1 MVARGSLMMARGRCS
16 FPSPVRKSKQSH
28 KYPLKRETKKEMIK
42 NVIKLLT
49 MVILIGTLVIWI
61 MMPTSTYK
69 KVWLKSMRAKLGNS
83 VYFGRP
89 GVNLL
94 IYMFPMILL
103 AFLGSIH
110 LHLKKQTTVNQFN
123 SEVERKKKREKYGA
137 LKRPMLVKG
146 LGIVTVTEVMF
157 LMMFLALL
165 LWSLANYF
173 YRTFTTITPQ
183 SVPIDGDNLWQAR
196 LDSIAV
202 RLGLTGNICLGFL
215 FYPVARGSSL
225 LAAIGLTSESSIK
238 YHIWLGNLVMT
249 LLTSHGLC
257 YCIYWIS
264 TNQVFQMLEWDRT
277 GISHLAGEIA
287 LVAGLVMWSTTFP
300 KIRRRFFEV
309 FFYTHH
315 LYMVFMLFFVFHVG
329 ISYALISF
337 PGFYIFIIDRFLRFL
352 QSRNNVKLVSAR
364 VLPCE
369 TVELNFSKNPML
381 IYSPTSTLFVNIPSI
396 SKLQWHPFT
405 ITSSSKL
412 EPKKLS
418 VMIKSQGKWS
428 TKLYHML
435 SSSNQIDRLAVSVEG
450 PYGPA
455 STDYLRHES
464 LVMVSGGS
472 GITPFISIIRDIL
485 YISSTNTCKIPKMT
499 LICAFK
505 TSSDLSMLNL
515 ILPTSAEIPSFVDIQ
530 IKAFVTREKESTCNV
545 NIIKTL
551 DFKPYVSDQPISP
564 ILGPNSWLWLATIL
578 SSSFMIFITIIAM
591 ITKYHINPI
600 DQSSEK
606 YTSAYKSLIYLLAIS
621 ISVVASSTVAI
632 LCNKKKY
639 YKEKDESVDV
649 LSPLMIESS
658 PDQLLSGFTNIH
670 YGERPNLKKLIGGLK
685 GSSVGV
691 LVCGPRKMKEE
702 VANICSFGSAENLQ
716 FESISFSW

>member
-1 MVARGSLMMARGRCS
+1 MVARGWLVVARGNRS
-16 FPSPVRKSKQSH
+16 FSSLIRKYS
-28 KYPLKRETKKEMIK
+28 LKREMNKKVIK
-42 NVIKLLT
+42 NVINLLT
-49 MVILIGTLVIWI
+49 MVILMGTVVIWI

-69 KVWLKSMRAKLGNS
+69 KIWLKSMRAKLGKS
-83 VYFGRP
+83 IYFGKP

-94 IYMFPMILL
+94 VYMFPMILL

-123 SEVERKKKREKYGA
+123 SGVERKKRDKFGA

-157 LMMFLALL
+157 LTMFMSLL

-173 YRTFTTITPQ
+173 YYTFVTITPQ
-183 SVPIDGDNLWQAR
+183 TIPIDGHNLWQAR

-215 FYPVARGSSL
+215 FYPVSRGSSL
-225 LAAIGLTSESSIK
+225 LAAVGLTSESSTR
-238 YHIWLGNLVMT
+238 YHIWLGHLVMT

-264 TNQVFQMLEWDRT
+264 TNQVSQMLEWDRT
-277 GISHLAGEIA
+277 GISHLAGEIT
-287 LVAGLVMWSTTFP
+287 LVAGLVMWATTFP
-300 KIRRRFFEV
+300 AIRRRFFEV
-309 FFYTHH
+309 FFYTHY
-315 LYMVFMLFFVFHVG
+315 LYIVFMLFFVFHVG

-337 PGFYIFIIDRFLRFL
+337 PGFYIFIVDRFLRFL

-369 TVELNFSKNPML
+369 TVELNFSKSPML
-381 IYSPTSTLFVNIPSI
+381 MYSPTSILFVNIPSI

-405 ITSSSKL
+405 IISSSKL

-428 TKLYHML
+428 TKLNHML
-435 SSSNQIDRLAVSVEG
+435 AYSDQIDHLAVSVEG

-455 STDYLRHES
+455 STDYLRHQS

-472 GITPFISIIRDIL
+472 GITPFISIIRDLL
-485 YISSTNTCKIPKMT
+485 YVSSTSACKIPKIT

-515 ILPTSAEIPSFVDIQ
+515 ILPVSTEISSYVDIQ
-530 IKAFVTREKESTCNV
+530 IKAFVTRDKVSTCNM

-551 DFKPYVSDQPISP
+551 CFKPHSSDQPISP

-578 SSSFMIFITIIAM
+578 SSSFVIFIIIIA
-591 ITKYHINPI
+591 IISRYHIYPI
-600 DQSSEK
+600 DQSSKK
-606 YTSAYKSLIYLLAIS
+606 YTSAYTSLIYLLAIS
-621 ISVVASSTVAI
+621 ISVVATSTVAM
-632 LCNKKKY
+632 LCNKKSY
-639 YKEKDESVDV
+639 YNKKDQNIDDL
-649 LSPLMIESS
+649 LSLLMIESS
-658 PDQLLSGFTNIH
+658 PGQLLPKFTNIH
-670 YGERPNLKKLIGGLK
+670 YGERPNLNKLLVGLK

-691 LVCGPRKMKEE
+691 LVCGPRKMREE
-702 VANICSFGSAENLQ
+702 VAKICSFGSAENLQ

>member
-1 MVARGSLMMARGRCS
+1 MVARGSLVVARGRSS
-16 FPSPVRKSKQSH
+16 FPSLVRKSKQTQR
-28 KYPLKRETKKEMIK
+28 YPLKREMNKEVIK

-49 MVILIGTLVIWI
+49 MVILIGTMVIWI

-69 KVWLKSMRAKLGNS
+69 KIWLKSMRAKLGES
-83 VYFGRP
+83 IYFGRP

-94 IYMFPMILL
+94 VYMFPMILL
-103 AFLGSIH
+103 AFLGSIY
-110 LHLKKQTTVNQFN
+110 LHLKKQTTVSQLN
-123 SEVERKKKREKYGA
+123 SGVERKKRNKFGA
-137 LKRPMLVKG
+137 LKKPMLVKG

-157 LMMFLALL
+157 LTMFLALL

-173 YRTFTTITPQ
+173 YVTFSTITPQ
-183 SVPIDGDNLWQAR
+183 SIPTDGDNLWQAR
-196 LDSIAV
+196 LKSIAV

-225 LAAIGLTSESSIK
+225 LTAVGLTSESSIK

-257 YCIYWIS
+257 FCLYWIS
-264 TNQVFQMLEWDRT
+264 TNQVSQMLEWDRT

-287 LVAGLVMWSTTFP
+287 LVAGLLMWTTTFP
-300 KIRRRFFEV
+300 AIRRRYFEV
-309 FFYTHH
+309 FFYTHY

-329 ISYALISF
+329 ISYSLISF
-337 PGFYIFIIDRFLRFL
+337 PGFYIFIVDRFLRFL

-418 VMIKSQGKWS
+418 VMIKCQGKWS

-435 SSSNQIDRLAVSVEG
+435 SSSDPIDHLAVSVEG

-455 STDYLRHES
+455 STDYLRHDT

-472 GITPFISIIRDIL
+472 GITPFISIIRDLL

-515 ILPTSAEIPSFVDIQ
+515 ILPISTEIPSFVDIQ
-530 IKAFVTREKESTCNV
+530 IKAFVTREKESTCNM

-564 ILGPNSWLWLATIL
+564 ILGSNSWLWLATIL
-578 SSSFMIFITIIAM
+578 SSSFMIFIIIIAI
-591 ITKYHINPI
+591 ITRYHIYPI
-600 DQSSEK
+600 DQSSKK
-606 YTSAYKSLIYLLAIS
+606 YTAAYKSLIYLLAIS
-621 ISVVASSTVAI
+621 ISVVATSMVAM
-632 LCNKKKY
+632 LCNKKNY
-639 YKEKDESVDV
+639 YKEKDENDDAF
-649 LSPLMIESS
+649 SPLMIETS
-658 PDQLLSGFTNIH
+658 PDQLLSEVTNIH
-670 YGERPNLKKLIGGLK
+670 YGERPNLKKLLVGLN

-691 LVCGPRKMKEE
+691 LVCGPRKMREE

-716 FESISFSW
+716 FESISFTW

>member
-1 MVARGSLMMARGRCS
+1 MAARGRLMVARGNRSFSSLI
-16 FPSPVRKSKQSH
+16 RKYS
-28 KYPLKRETKKEMIK
+28 LKRETNKKVIK

-49 MVILIGTLVIWI
+49 MLILMGTVVIWI

-69 KVWLKSMRAKLGNS
+69 KIWLKSMRAKLGKS
-83 VYFGRP
+83 IYFGKP

-94 IYMFPMILL
+94 VYMFPMILL
-103 AFLGSIH
+103 ASLGSIY
-110 LHLKKQTTVNQFN
+110 LHLKKQTRVNQFN
-123 SEVERKKKREKYGA
+123 RMDRKKIDKFGA

-157 LMMFLALL
+157 LMMFMALL

-173 YRTFTTITPQ
+173 YHTFVTITPQ
-183 SVPIDGDNLWQAR
+183 SLPTNGDNLWQAR

-202 RLGLTGNICLGFL
+202 RLGLTGHICLGFL

-225 LAAIGLTSESSIK
+225 LAAVGLTSESSTK

-249 LLTSHGLC
+249 LFTSHGLC

-264 TNQVFQMLEWDRT
+264 TNQVSQMLEWDRT

-287 LVAGLVMWSTTFP
+287 LVAGLLMWATTFP
-300 KIRRRFFEV
+300 AIRRRFYEV
-309 FFYTHH
+309 FFYTHY

-337 PGFYIFIIDRFLRFL
+337 PGFYIFMVDRILRFL

-381 IYSPTSTLFVNIPSI
+381 MYSPTSILFVNIPSI

-428 TKLYHML
+428 SKLHHML
-435 SSSNQIDRLAVSVEG
+435 ASSNQIDHLAVSVEG

-455 STDYLRHES
+455 STDYLRHDS

-472 GITPFISIIRDIL
+472 GITPFISIIRDLL
-485 YISSTNTCKIPKMT
+485 YVSSTNAYKTPKIT

-515 ILPTSAEIPSFVDIQ
+515 ILPNSTEISSFIDIQ
-530 IKAFVTREKESTCNV
+530 IKAFVTREKVSTCNM

-551 DFKPYVSDQPISP
+551 SFKPYVSDQPISP

-578 SSSFMIFITIIAM
+578 SSSFMIFIIIIA
-591 ITKYHINPI
+591 IISRYHIYPI
-600 DQSSEK
+600 DQSSKE
-606 YTSAYKSLIYLLAIS
+606 YTSAYTSLIYLLAIS
-621 ISVVASSTVAI
+621 ISVVATSTVAM
-632 LCNKKKY
+632 LCNKKNY
-639 YKEKDESVDV
+639 YKGLYQNVDA

-658 PDQLLSGFTNIH
+658 PDQLLPEFTNIH
-670 YGERPNLKKLIGGLK
+670 YGERPNLNKLLVGLK

-691 LVCGPRKMKEE
+691 LVCGPRKMREE
-702 VANICSFGSAENLQ
+702 VAKICSFGSAANLQ
-716 FESISFSW
+716 FESISFNW